1 MKLNQFIFGILP
13 CMGLVLS
20 AQAQMEST
28 FDWQFS
34 AAGNHVA
41 PTLSINPSGAISEI
55 AYLDGPRTYY
65 YGAEPSGLFGT
76 PSGLWSLEGA
86 GDLIIGM
93 DRTSLAPVD
102 LTLVITQFIN
112 DVLPGTVSFSL
123 DGALFDGRTT
133 IIQQTGTMSGYWV
146 EDTYHWTDLSVVDA
160 LTLQINSTSIY
171 GALLLDRVK
180 LDVVGDL
187 VPVPEPATIQFAAM
201 GALAFAA
208 RFLARRKS
216 A

>member
-1 MKLNQFIFGILP
+1 
-13 CMGLVLS
+13 
-20 AQAQMEST
+20 
-28 FDWQFS
+28 
-34 AAGNHVA
+34 
-41 PTLSINPSGAISEI
+41 
-55 AYLDGPRTYY
+55 
-65 YGAEPSGLFGT
+65 
-76 PSGLWSLEGA
+76 
-86 GDLIIGM
+86 
-93 DRTSLAPVD
+93 
-102 LTLVITQFIN
+102 
-112 DVLPGTVSFSL
+112 
-123 DGALFDGRTT
+123 
-133 IIQQTGTMSGYWV
+133 MSGYWV